1 MFENKCLFL
10 SILKYLLTFFIS
22 NLNLCFKGGGGDLA
36 NNSVA
41 QSNDPFEHT
50 SKGTPIDLDSDDHEN
65 DDNSKVPAA
74 NVNNKR
80 TDNLKVKICFLI

>member
-1 MFENKCLFL
+1 MVL
-10 SILKYLLTFFIS
+10 IS
-22 NLNLCFKGGGGDLA
+22 NLNLCFKGGEGDLA
-36 NNSVA
+36 NKSVA

-74 NVNNKR
+74 NVNNKKC
-80 TDNLKVKICFLI
+80 NP

>member
-1 MFENKCLFL
+1 M
-10 SILKYLLTFFIS
+10 FIS
-22 NLNLCFKGGGGDLA
+22 IYFKISFNIFHLNLCFKGSGGDLA

-65 DDNSKVPAA
+65 DASSKVPAA
-74 NVNNKR
+74 SVNNKR
-80 TDNLKVKICFLI
+80 TDNLKVKICFSI